1 MKNLQIENIIIWPKN
16 PEFEPQIL
24 TFKTGKLNIIYGFSQ
39 TGKSA
44 IIPII
49 DYCLGSSLNKIPV
62 GHIRN
67 YSAWF
72 GVVLNISGTKVLII
86 RENLDAGAEKII
98 MLEGIKEIPKFF
110 DRTGEKDIKDFNL
123 DLNKIMGVPF
133 TEPINSY
140 GTRNSRLSFR
150 DLVTFNFQPQY
161 IVANP
166 NCLFYKMDTSL
177 YKNIMLPVFNL
188 VIGAET
194 LENIEKGIEKE
205 KLQETLKRLTKQK
218 EETERR
224 KSLQLENCES
234 LITQAIR
241 YGLLDETCSV
251 KLKDVKNYKA
261 ILKEIANKTFRDISP
276 SIAKADSISDL
287 IDSINNDIEPL
298 NEKLITLQA
307 QKEYIEELIKLL
319 KTRNTKIKAKSNRLE
334 VAQFIRSFCE
344 ENKEDVVN
352 LGDID
357 ELCENLENI
366 TKDLNEK
373 LEPEIALYTK
383 KMIDIDR
390 EIYFLSQEIEN
401 LKNKKMEISQ
411 VGEKRSRIEN
421 IYENIIIKARTLL
434 EFANEKDDSILN
446 KINELKKNISEI
458 LVDNVEDNY
467 KKCVQNII
475 SYGQKYLPDIK
486 EFHYISEFI
495 KEDMTIKVKKE
506 ECDNESFYLWET
518 GSGSNWVAFH
528 IGISLGFHFHFL
540 EKSLPIFNFI
550 MYDQPSQVYFP
561 QKILQKEEFRSND
574 IAQVKKIFK
583 TFETA
588 IKDADGK
595 LQIIVSDHAD
605 EDVWGNIPEG
615 NKHIVANWSDGEAL
629 IPKIWYEKTEEI
641 SIEQDQ
647 L

>member
-241 YGLLDETCSV
+241 YGLLDETCSA

-467 KKCVQNII
+467 RKCVQNII

>member
-390 EIYFLSQEIEN
+390 EIYFLSQEIVN

-467 KKCVQNII
+467 RKCVQNII

-605 EDVWGNIPEG
+605 EDVWGNIPEE

>member
-1 MKNLQIENIIIWPKN
+1 MKNLQIENIIIWSKN
-16 PEFEPQIL
+16 PEFEPQVL
-24 TFKTGKLNIIYGFSQ
+24 TFKTGKLNIIYGLSQ

-49 DYCLGSSLNKIPV
+49 DYCLGSSHNKIPV
-62 GHIRN
+62 GHIRD

-72 GVVLNISGTKVLII
+72 GIVLNISNTKVLII
-86 RENLDAGAEKII
+86 RENLDDGAEKIL
-98 MLEGIKEIPKFF
+98 MLEGIKEIPKFV
-110 DRTGEKDIKDFNL
+110 DRTEEKDVKDFNL

-133 TEPINSY
+133 IEPANSY
-140 GTRNSRLSFR
+140 GTRKSRLSFR

-166 NCLFYKMDTSL
+166 NCLFYKMDVSL

-194 LENIEKGIEKE
+194 LENIERGIKKE

-224 KSLQLENCES
+224 KSLQVENCEA

-241 YGLLDETCSV
+241 YGLLDETYST
-251 KLKDVKNYKA
+251 KLKDAKNYKT

-298 NEKLITLQA
+298 NDKLITLQG

-319 KTRNTKIKAKSNRLE
+319 KDRNAKIKTKSNRLE

-344 ENKEDVVN
+344 ENKEDVLN

-366 TKDLNEK
+366 TKDLNVK

-401 LKNKKMEISQ
+401 LKNKKIEISQ
-411 VGEKRSRIEN
+411 IGEKRSRIEN
-421 IYENIIIKARTLL
+421 IYENIIIKARILL
-434 EFANEKDDSILN
+434 EFANTKDDGILN
-446 KINELKKNISEI
+446 KINELKKHISEI
-458 LVDNVEDNY
+458 SVDNVEDNY
-467 KKCVQNII
+467 KNCIQNII

-495 KEDMTIKVKKE
+495 KDDMTIKIKKE
-506 ECDNESFYLWET
+506 EYDNESFYLWET

-561 QKILQKEEFRSND
+561 QKILQKEEFESND
-574 IAQVKKIFK
+574 IAQVKKMFK

-595 LQIIVSDHAD
+595 LQIIISDHAD
-605 EDVWGNIPEG
+605 EDVWGDISEEY
-615 NKHIVANWSDGEAL
+615 KHIVANWSEGEAL
-629 IPKIWYEKTEEI
+629 IPKCWYEKTEKI
-641 SIEQDQ
+641 NTNKNQS
-647 L
+647 

>member
-467 KKCVQNII
+467 RKCVQNII

>member
-133 TEPINSY
+133 TEPI
-140 GTRNSRLSFR
+140 NSRLSFR